1 MTADEVIGRLAAM
14 EKRLASLADQA
25 HETWQQARH
34 TLERIELVRS
44 SLEQLKLDVLST
56 SDTVV
61 LRRSALE

>member
-1 MTADEVIGRLAAM
+1 MTADEVIRRLQAM
-14 EKRLASLADQA
+14 EKRLASLAHQA

-34 TLERIELVRS
+34 MLERIDLVRR
-44 SLEQLKLDVLST
+44 SLEQLKQDVLST